1 MMPKRLWSKE
11 KVIAELRRLRR
22 DGPKHHPRL
31 DAAAR
36 RHFGSLR
43 AALQVAELPC
53 TRRMPPYH
61 VWSREA
67 VIEAIRKRHRNGQGL
82 ERVNRDDR
90 LLYSAAK
97 RLFGNWSAARSA
109 AGLPR
114 PVREFYSAD
123 EVQLWIIGLY
133 EQELPLKLQ
142 AGLDPKLHR
151 SIRRHFGTWR
161 RAVESL
167 GLGSEL
173 RPKWTKQK
181 VIDAILYRRAL
192 GLSLAASQRGDTRLY
207 RAAVTQFG
215 NWHNALQAAGIDGR
229 IRERWSKEK
238 VIERL
243 RHHMHS
249 AADQQFN
256 RIDPRL
262 ADAARRRF
270 GSLRKAIKAAGVAR
284 SPRKPR
290 CVR

>member
-1 MMPKRLWSKE
+1 MPKKLWSKE
-11 KVIAELRRLRR
+11 KVIAELRRLRQ

-53 TRRMPPYH
+53 SRQMPPYH
-61 VWSREA
+61 TWSRAA

-82 ERVNRDDR
+82 ERVNREDR

-114 PVREFYSAD
+114 PPREFYSAD

-133 EQELPLKLQ
+133 EQELPLNLRAQ
-142 AGLDPKLHR
+142 DHPKLRR
-151 SIRRHFGTWR
+151 SVQRHFGSWR

-167 GLGSEL
+167 GFGSEL
-173 RPKWTKQK
+173 RRTWTKQK
-181 VIDAILYRRAL
+181 VIDAILHRRAT
-192 GLSLAASQRGDTRLY
+192 GLCLAATLREDMGLY
-207 RAAVTQFG
+207 RAAATRFG
-215 NWHNALQAAGIDGR
+215 SWHNALQAAGIDGR
-229 IRERWSKEK
+229 IRERWNKEK

-243 RHHMHS
+243 RHHMHI
-249 AADQQFN
+249 AADQKFN
-256 RIDPRL
+256 RIDSRL
-262 ADAARRRF
+262 ADAARRQF
-270 GSLRKAIKAAGVAR
+270 GSLRKAIVAAGVAR
-284 SPRKPR
+284 NPRKPR